1 MRTIDWDDDR
11 DCIAMVDQT
20 KLPTEYTTYHAET
33 VPELIESIEILRVRG
48 APALGA
54 AGAFGVALAARR
66 NDADSFEAFERAVH
80 EDADAIASARP
91 TAVNLSR
98 EVEAVLGE
106 LRGCASIAEAQQRT
120 LTAAKDV
127 ADADV
132 ERNRTIGQ
140 HGAELLS
147 DGDTVMTH
155 CNAGAL
161 ATVDWG
167 TALGVVY
174 SAHEQ
179 GKEIEVVANET
190 RPLNQGSRIT
200 TVELEERDVE
210 VTLIP
215 DNASGLC
222 MLRGMVDAV
231 VVGADR
237 VVLEGGE
244 AFVDGDESS
253 SPQGAVFNK
262 IGTYKHAVLAD
273 RHDVPFVVAAPHST
287 IDTELSAAEVEIEQ
301 RDPVELREIYG
312 SQNAPSDVPVYNPAF
327 DPTPMELVDYLIT
340 ETGVYEP
347 PLDRGDFESD
357 VERVSTPEPESST

>member
-1 MRTIDWDDDR
+1 MRTIQWDDDR

-20 KLPTEYTTYHAET
+20 RLPGEYTTYHAET
-33 VPELIESIEILRVRG
+33 IDQLIESIRRLRVRG

-66 NDADSFEAFERAVH
+66 NEAETFEAYVDAVAT
-80 EDADAIASARP
+80 DADAVANARP

-98 EVEAVLGE
+98 EVGTVLDE
-106 LRGCASIAEAQQRT
+106 LRACSSIAEARART
-120 LTAAKDV
+120 LAAAKDI

-132 ERNRTIGQ
+132 ERNRRLGT
-140 HGAELLS
+140 HGATLLD
-147 DGDTVMTH
+147 DGARVMTH

-167 TALGVVY
+167 TALGIVY
-174 SAHEQ
+174 SAQ
-179 GKEIEVVANET
+179 ADGKAVSVIANET

-200 TVELEERDVE
+200 TVELQERGID

-222 MLRGMVDAV
+222 MQEGMVDAL

-237 VVLEGGE
+237 IVLDGGQQ
-244 AFVDGDESS
+244 FGD
-253 SPQGAVFNK
+253 QGVVFNK
-262 IGTYKHAVLAD
+262 IGTYKQAVLAN
-273 RHDVPFVVAAPHST
+273 RHDVPVVVAAPHST
-287 IDTELSAAEVEIEQ
+287 VDTERSADEVEIEQ
-301 RDPVELREIYG
+301 RDPDELREIYG
-312 SQNAPSDVPVYNPAF
+312 TQNAPPETDVYNPAF
-327 DPTPMELVDYLIT
+327 DPTPMELVDYLVT

-347 PLDRGDFESD
+347 PLDRAAFESAANRAA
-357 VERVSTPEPESST
+357 V